1 MVDFSNKKETVRTVL
16 NFLLSFLGS
25 VFISFTSLA
34 VVLAVILSKPYISY
48 TLNSSGYI
56 TAAASDLAEELNH
69 LAIPSGLTDDFF
81 NDKINTAEL
90 SRLTNEAIES
100 NYSAKPF
107 IPDTAALKNELIN
120 HFNNFAKGETVINLN
135 SDNTEAL
142 NELADMCVEKY
153 VSFAAPSLLKYLALY
168 SARLFKYCL
177 IAFAVLGFLSLFTL
191 LFNARLNKENKEKVR
206 SFTFFSLCGAG
217 FMCLIPSVILLLG
230 KFISKVNLQ
239 PLSALSFLVSFVN
252 GSLVLLLIIGL
263 LLLAS
268 SIIRMLIK
276 RKA

>member
-16 NFLLSFLGS
+16 SFLLSFLGS
-25 VFISFTSLA
+25 VFVSFTSLA
-34 VVLAVILSKPYISY
+34 VILAVVMSKPYIIY
-48 TLNSSGYI
+48 TLNSSDYI
-56 TAAASDLAEELNH
+56 TSAASDLAEELNH

-81 NDKINTAEL
+81 NNKINTTEL
-90 SRLTNEAIES
+90 SRLTNEAIKA

-107 IPDTAALKNELIN
+107 TPDTAALKKELIN
-120 HFNNFAKGETVINLN
+120 HFNDFAKGETVINLN

-153 VSFAAPSLLKYLALY
+153 ISFAAPSLLKYLALY

-206 SFTFFSLCGAG
+206 SFTFFSLCGAS
-217 FMCLIPSVILLLG
+217 FMCLIPSVVLLIG
-230 KFISKVNLQ
+230 RFISKVNLQ
-239 PLSALSFLVSFVN
+239 PLSALNYLISFVN
-252 GSLVLLLIIGL
+252 GALILLLLIGL
-263 LLLAS
+263 LLFAFAIFQILV
-268 SIIRMLIK
+268 K
-276 RKA
+276 RKQ